1 MSAPVVALAAYL
13 VHNTLV
19 NMARAGIATGFSY
32 LGREASFEIG
42 ESLIP
47 YTPADSYGRA
57 LLVGLLNTLLV
68 SALGV
73 VLATVLGT
81 TIGVARRSRNWLVAK
96 LALAYVEALRNVPL
110 LLQLIVWWDL
120 LRVSAPP
127 PRQAWQPLPGI
138 FVSVRGIAFPV
149 PVSSPVHQA
158 TGVAL
163 LVGIAAGWAIM
174 RWGRRRQAATG
185 RPVPSLALAGA
196 VVVALPLAVFVAGGA
211 PFAWDRPVLRAFNF
225 TGGGSLSPEF
235 AALLFGLTA
244 YTAAFIA
251 EIVRSGIAGV
261 DRGQGEAAQ
270 ALGLRHGQVLRL
282 VTLPQALRAIVP
294 PMLSEYL
301 ALTKNSSLAVA
312 VGYPELMSISNT
324 TLNQTGQAVEGI
336 ALMMAIY
343 LAISLVTSLVMNWYN
358 RAIAMVEAVM
368 ADDPGHLTPLPLRG
382 SSSPPRGRRGPGRGG
397 A

>member
-1 MSAPVVALAAYL
+1 MAGRAAPWNDVRLRAALFQAIVIVGVIAACAYL

-19 NMARAGIATGFSY
+19 NMAREGIATGFSY
-32 LGREASFEIG
+32 LDREASFEIG
-42 ESLIP
+42 ESLIA

-57 LLVGLLNTLLV
+57 LLVGLCNTLLV

-73 VLATVLGT
+73 VFATVLGT
-81 TIGVARRSRNWLVAK
+81 AIGIARLSRNWLVAK

-120 LRVSAPP
+120 LRVSAPA
-127 PRQAWQPLPGI
+127 PRQAWRPLPGV

-149 PVSSPVHQA
+149 PVASPVHKA
-158 TGVAL
+158 MGVAL
-163 LVGIAAGWAIM
+163 LVGIAAGWVIV
-174 RWGRRRQAATG
+174 RWGRRHQAATG

-211 PFAWDRPVLRAFNF
+211 PLAWSWPVMRAFNF

-261 DRGQGEAAQ
+261 ARGQGEAAQ
-270 ALGLRHGQVLRL
+270 ALGLRRGPTLRL
-282 VTLPQALRAIVP
+282 VVLPQALRIIVP

-324 TLNQTGQAVEGI
+324 TLNQTGQAVEAI
-336 ALMMAIY
+336 SVMMAIY
-343 LAISLVTSLVMNWYN
+343 LAISLVTSLAMNWYN
-358 RAIAMVEAVM
+358 RAIA
-368 ADDPGHLTPLPLRG
+368 LK
-382 SSSPPRGRRGPGRGG
+382 GR
-397 A
+397 